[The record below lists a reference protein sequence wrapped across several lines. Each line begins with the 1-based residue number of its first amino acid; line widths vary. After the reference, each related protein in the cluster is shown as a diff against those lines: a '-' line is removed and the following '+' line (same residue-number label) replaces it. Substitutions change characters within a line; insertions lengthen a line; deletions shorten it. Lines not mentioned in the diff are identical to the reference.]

1 MLKLGRQTQI
11 KAKGSEHPVRV
22 CDVLGIAG
30 RHRLFL
36 SEAVD
41 VLVPLREQILVS
53 YAIVEGAHL
62 SGDVLRGRIIKLST
76 RSAEVKLESRV
87 PAFAN
92 IKMHIF
98 DAKGGELPGAAYAKV
113 LEASAGVD
121 AATALSFTSLSPEIE
136 QFFRGLL
143 GHGSQVDNAA
153 ASAAPTVSD
162 TVSPKPLDE
171 AAPAPVE
178 GDLASAAHAMAAPAA
193 VADESTAAV
202 ASSIAADMPHAV
214 EKAAEKKKPS
224 WLRSLHRS

>member
-1 MLKLGRQTQI
+1 
-11 KAKGSEHPVRV
+11 
-22 CDVLGIAG
+22 
-30 RHRLFL
+30 
-36 SEAVD
+36 
-41 VLVPLREQILVS
+41 
-53 YAIVEGAHL
+53 
-62 SGDVLRGRIIKLST
+62 VLRGRIIKLST

-113 LEASAGVD
+113 LEAAARAD

-143 GHGSQVDNAA
+143 GQGSQVDNAA
-153 ASAAPTVSD
+153 ASAAPTASD
-162 TVSPKPLDE
+162 AVSPKPLDE
-171 AAPAPVE
+171 AESAPVAE

-202 ASSIAADMPHAV
+202 ASSVAADMPHSV